1 MKRFLPL
8 ATAACGLSLSMTA
21 AAEDLSAVYDLA
33 VANDAQVAAARATR
47 EADSYNA
54 TIARGGLLP
63 QASASYTW
71 AKGNSDSESYSTIY
85 DETTNQFDLV
95 LTGRESD
102 YTATTL
108 ELNASMPLFNLN
120 TWYNYKAAL
129 SVDSVSD
136 LTLKIAEQ
144 SLILRTADV
153 YFGILRAQD
162 NLAAAEAEVESV
174 EQSLEQVR
182 QRYEVGLSPVTEL
195 NEAQAAYDLSYVNL
209 LDMQASL
216 EISYEAMESLT
227 GSVIKDVDPLKE
239 NADLNNPQPEDA
251 SAWVTSGMEG
261 FPGLLTA
268 TAQLESARLSRNATK
283 SNHLPTVNLFASYS
297 DETQSIDGYDDDLDT
312 TTKMYGLQVTVPL
325 LAGGSNYAATK
336 QAALSYAAADATLE
350 QQKRELKQNIRSLY
364 LQVRNSVRNIAARE
378 QAIRSARSALDATE
392 TGYKVGTRNIVELLN
407 AKRNLFA
414 AGSDYANARYDY
426 IINLLNLKYYAGV
439 LSEGD
444 VAELNRLLK

>member
-8 ATAACGLSLSMTA
+8 AMAACGLSLSMTA

-33 VANDAQVAAARATR
+33 MANDAQVAAARATR

-71 AKGNSDSESYSTIY
+71 SKGNTDSESIG
-85 DETTNQFDLV
+85 D
-95 LTGRESD
+95 TGTVESADYD
-102 YTATTL
+102 YTVKTL
-108 ELNASMPLFNLN
+108 SLDASMPLFNLN

-144 SLILRTADV
+144 NLILRTADV

-209 LDMQASL
+209 LDRQASL

-227 GSVIKDVDPLKE
+227 GSVIKDVEPLKE
-239 NADLNNPQPEDA
+239 DADLNNPQPEDA

-268 TAQLESARLSRNATK
+268 NAQLESARLSRNATK

-297 DETQSIDGYDDDLDT
+297 NEAQKPEDFQELDSV
-312 TTKMYGLQVTVPL
+312 TKMYGVQVTVPL

>member
-1 MKRFLPL
+1 MKRILPL
-8 ATAACGLSLSMTA
+8 AMAACGLSLSMTA

-144 SLILRTADV
+144 NLILRTADV

-239 NADLNNPQPEDA
+239 LWADGSIWWRCVTDVQIPAEPWPSAGPE
-251 SAWVTSGMEG
+251 S
-261 FPGLLTA
+261 
-268 TAQLESARLSRNATK
+268 
-283 SNHLPTVNLFASYS
+283 LP
-297 DETQSIDGYDDDLDT
+297 
-312 TTKMYGLQVTVPL
+312 
-325 LAGGSNYAATK
+325 
-336 QAALSYAAADATLE
+336 
-350 QQKRELKQNIRSLY
+350 Y
-364 LQVRNSVRNIAARE
+364 LR
-378 QAIRSARSALDATE
+378 
-392 TGYKVGTRNIVELLN
+392 
-407 AKRNLFA
+407 
-414 AGSDYANARYDY
+414 
-426 IINLLNLKYYAGV
+426 
-439 LSEGD
+439 
-444 VAELNRLLK
+444 